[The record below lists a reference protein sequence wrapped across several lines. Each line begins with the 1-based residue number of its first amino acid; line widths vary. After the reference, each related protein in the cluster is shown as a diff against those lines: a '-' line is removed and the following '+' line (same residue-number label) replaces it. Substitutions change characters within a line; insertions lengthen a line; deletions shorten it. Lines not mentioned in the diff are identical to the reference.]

1 MLVCRKGRGS
11 VEKLLGEGGTVD
23 SEPLD
28 LGSMVTVKSR
38 TSMISGPQDL

>member
-11 VEKLLGEGGTVD
+11 LEKLLGEGGTVD

-28 LGSMVTVKSR
+28 PGSMVTVKSR
-38 TSMISGPQDL
+38 TGMIFGSQGL